1 MDVVKTY
8 SRRSLLWIILIM
20 AVLCTLVESAGYFAM
35 NAFSAD
41 LTGAKILEPLKL
53 WFAPATST
61 IFAFF
66 GLCLWIFLRG
76 SLVKAAGKSGALGK
90 KGEKKRLD
98 TRKRPDVEE
107 RERKE
112 HDKRMFLHL
121 MSVLQ
126 REGRLLDFFSEN
138 LDDYED
144 DQIGAAVRS
153 IHDNCGKTMKKYLT
167 YKPVVNAEEEDEY
180 AVQPGFDPGAIK
192 LTGNVTG
199 EPPFK
204 GVVRHR
210 GWMASKMELPTLSEG
225 RNPDIISP
233 AEIEII

>member
-1 MDVVKTY
+1 MDAVKTY
-8 SRRSLLWIILIM
+8 SRRSLVRVILAM
-20 AVLCTLVESAGYFAM
+20 AVLCILVESAGYFAM
-35 NAFSAD
+35 NALSPN
-41 LTGAKILEPLKL
+41 LSGAETFESLKI
-53 WFAPATST
+53 WFVPATST
-61 IFAFF
+61 VFAVFGFF
-66 GLCLWIFLRG
+66 LWIFFRG
-76 SLVKAAGKSGALGK
+76 DLVKVAEKSGAFAKKGK
-90 KGEKKRLD
+90 KTLD
-98 TRKRPDVEE
+98 TRKRPDIEE
-107 RERKE
+107 KERREQ
-112 HDKRMFLHL
+112 DKRMFLHM

-153 IHDNCGKTMKKYLT
+153 IHETCGKTMKKYLS
-167 YKPVVNAEEEDEY
+167 YKPVVDAEEEDEY
-180 AVQPGFDPGAIK
+180 TVRPGFDPGAIK

-204 GVVRHR
+204 GIVRHR
-210 GWMASKMELPTLSEG
+210 GWTASKLELPTLSEG